1 MAAWPTKNCISC
13 TSPSLRSQAWLLDGG
28 AGSTDTRPPP
38 NPQTGRGLLC
48 SSFWSWLWCL
58 LQLASAELSE
68 LRHQRYFESLWN
80 GSFLLVKMVVH
91 MKWSRIVASSAFKEV
106 IWRGPKGFS
115 LPPSTFYINSR
126 SWHLF
131 LRPSV
136 KVSKNVLEKP
146 LSLHVDSTVPLNP
159 GIMKD
164 KVFSSAGSWL
174 HRSLCLRSKSPFSGF
189 SEDRSEN
196 SKEKARRCKGKKK
209 KIKRKH
215 EWKELKQWE
224 RGSEERNSLKMTIKS
239 VVMKKKNYLSWD
251 TGNKIRLR
259 CIALLSDTLL
269 GEFMST
275 WKKEQQC
282 STARDAYIGNVPA
295 YTAPARLALCRLPTR
310 YKSKI
315 KPCAAGFTA
324 VF

>member
-1 MAAWPTKNCISC
+1 MQGHGFTDHSAW
-13 TSPSLRSQAWLLDGG
+13 D
-28 AGSTDTRPPP
+28 P
-38 NPQTGRGLLC
+38 NL
-48 SSFWSWLWCL
+48 
-58 LQLASAELSE
+58 
-68 LRHQRYFESLWN
+68 
-80 GSFLLVKMVVH
+80 
-91 MKWSRIVASSAFKEV
+91 
-106 IWRGPKGFS
+106 
-115 LPPSTFYINSR
+115 
-126 SWHLF
+126 
-131 LRPSV
+131 
-136 KVSKNVLEKP
+136 
-146 LSLHVDSTVPLNP
+146 LSLAFLKTDLKTARKKQE
-159 GIMKD
+159 G
-164 KVFSSAGSWL
+164 A
-174 HRSLCLRSKSPFSGF
+174 
-189 SEDRSEN
+189 
-196 SKEKARRCKGKKK
+196 KEKKK